1 MPLTMVKIGET
12 NTIRRVGGNEA
23 TRKFLESLG
32 FVVGAEIKVLSAMGG
47 NVIVMIKD
55 SRVAVNAEMARHIFV

>member
-32 FVVGAEIKVLSAMGG
+32 LVVGAEIKVLSAMGG